1 MTADMEYMFIA
12 VSAILHNKNGSSRKQ
27 EQETRSAK
35 LNKLCSYCFKKLI
48 RRQTWTA
55 PTLPDG
61 EYRSLISNLH
71 RENRLW
77 C

>member
-1 MTADMEYMFIA
+1 MNTYYIEMKPEQEKCQMTADMEYMFIA

-48 RRQTWTA
+48 RRQT
-55 PTLPDG
+55 
-61 EYRSLISNLH
+61 
-71 RENRLW
+71 
-77 C
+77 